1 MNASRFLLGTLLMAA
16 AAHQVQAADMSF
28 SGAAD
33 GVDPLGHNYSF
44 NGSTFLLSSGS
55 GTFNPLGTL
64 MGPGTVAASFSLA
77 LTGPVTF
84 DTTSSNHALTTATLS
99 IGTGTTFTANNSTL
113 TLTGSGTPFT
123 KTGTFTV
130 GGSTFNYTGSSA
142 TTGRSSTK
150 R

>member
-64 MGPGTVAASFSLA
+64 IGPGTVAASFSLA

-84 DTTSSNHALTTATLS
+84 DPTPVGVPDACPPGQYAVYISFNPLTIICIGLATGPV
-99 IGTGTTFTANNSTL
+99 IRHTWQYRMAQPGVITFDS
-113 TLTGSGTPFT
+113 P
-123 KTGTFTV
+123 
-130 GGSTFNYTGSSA
+130 
-142 TTGRSSTK
+142 
-150 R
+150 